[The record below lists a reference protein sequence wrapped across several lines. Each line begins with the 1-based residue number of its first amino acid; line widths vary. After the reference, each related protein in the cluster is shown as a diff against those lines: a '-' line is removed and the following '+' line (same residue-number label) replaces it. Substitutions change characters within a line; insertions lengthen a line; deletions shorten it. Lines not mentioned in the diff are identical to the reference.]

1 MPYRKIG
8 RIEGIFSKKK
18 EHIMHKA
25 IIIVENRKGGW
36 TVRFGMQR
44 TIRQQMGLFGLMLL
58 LCSSLALTGVFI
70 WHEVDHLRE
79 SSVRNLQQAVVLQ
92 SQFLRNWQQH
102 YTELAAYL
110 ALGKAAQT
118 QNWALFKEQA
128 LAIKASSQEE
138 LDVIFVGDDGER
150 FNK

>member
-1 MPYRKIG
+1 
-8 RIEGIFSKKK
+8 
-18 EHIMHKA
+18 
-25 IIIVENRKGGW
+25 
-36 TVRFGMQR
+36 
-44 TIRQQMGLFGLMLL
+44 MGLFGLMLL

-92 SQFLRNWQQH
+92 NQFLRNWQQH

-138 LDVIFVGDDGER
+138 LDVVFIGDDGFGKYFFSSSPQFSEQSMLADV
-150 FNK
+150 FKNVTPPAAG